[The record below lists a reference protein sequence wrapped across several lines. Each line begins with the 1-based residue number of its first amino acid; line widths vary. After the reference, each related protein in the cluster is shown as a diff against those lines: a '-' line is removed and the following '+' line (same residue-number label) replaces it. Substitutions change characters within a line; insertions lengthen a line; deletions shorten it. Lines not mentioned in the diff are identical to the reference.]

1 MNDDLT
7 TFNLQPSTKMA
18 AVIPKLS
25 INPRALSAARKKLQ
39 TKQPDEITPAERE
52 AVLRLIQRAK
62 RQLYP
67 GPQQIDSYQYL
78 IKQLTDLNPNTQPA
92 KFNQF
97 VEKIK
102 NFEQKWCK

>member
-1 MNDDLT
+1 
-7 TFNLQPSTKMA
+7 MA

-62 RQLYP
+62 RKLYP
-67 GPQQIDSYQYL
+67 EAMAIDQYQYH
-78 IKQLTDLNPNTQPA
+78 INQLSKIDRLKEPA
-92 KFNQF
+92 RFDHFAAK
-97 VEKIK
+97 VEA
-102 NFEQKWCK
+102 FENKYCK

>member
-1 MNDDLT
+1 M
-7 TFNLQPSTKMA
+7 

-25 INPRALSAARKKLQ
+25 INPGALHTARRKLQ
-39 TKQPDEITPAERE
+39 SKQPDERVQLSANERE